1 MGYAVRDKKEILKI
15 RWLLAVI
22 IPVIWL
28 FGYMQ
33 SAYAVD
39 AYIDAQPADV
49 EIGQDVEVTVVFSG
63 DNVGRVR
70 AVLEYDPN
78 VLSYQGDGDDSG
90 TVSLSMAGTGDSIVY
105 QLPFKAV
112 GAGDSTLSMTPLDA
126 YDLDEMNVPLPEQQT
141 MSVKVSAP
149 EGAKPDTAAQTEKTE
164 QPDPDVQETQKPAT
178 DTDNAGKT
186 DKEDKEEH
194 TRSNLTI
201 WLLGGVVLVLG
212 VVLAVLVARRRN

>member
-78 VLSYQGDGDDSG
+78 VLSYQGDGEDSG

-126 YDLDEMNVPLPEQQT
+126 YDLDEMSVPLPEQQT
-141 MSVKVSAP
+141 MSIKVSAS
-149 EGAKPDTAAQTEKTE
+149 EEAKPETPEQTE
-164 QPDPDVQETQKPAT
+164 QPDAAVQDPEKPAA
-178 DTDNAGKT
+178 DTDNAEKT
-186 DKEDKEEH
+186 DKEDKEER
-194 TRSNLTI
+194 TRSNLTV
-201 WLLGGVVLVLG
+201 WMLGGVVLVLA
-212 VVLAVLVARRRN
+212 VVLTVIVTRKKRN